1 MADDKP
7 QPDATRQR
15 PAHWVHP
22 VDERGR
28 AVRARRAR
36 WRRAVLIVLAILVLA
51 FFGLQYYLT
60 NDERVEQ
67 FAETYL
73 ENLLGTHVSIGR
85 ASFSLAGGL
94 VLEDL
99 TVQAP
104 PPFKE
109 PVLTASRVNLEVD
122 PLSLL
127 RLAPEVTEIVV
138 HQPRITLVLRDETEW
153 NFQRLIRARP
163 PEAKAPPIRPVVAL
177 DEGMLR
183 IIRQRGG
190 RTEYEHEMQMS
201 GLLLPSEADRHT
213 FRFQTD
219 VRSREVHLAVASGLL
234 DARTGALR
242 FEGNA
247 SNVVLSERLYHSLPG
262 EVQAVW
268 DRFDPKG
275 TINAKLLFDETHG
288 FRLVAEMTGVE
299 FAYSY
304 EGLTHRFEN
313 LTGRCT
319 FEPHRLVLT
328 DVQGLV
334 NGWPITLDGEAAGF
348 DQAVLAL
355 DLQVSADHVDSEKCR
370 PLLVSLAPHLV
381 GLYDTYAPKGRADL
395 DLKIFRGPE
404 PTDRLEVSGSLMC
417 RDMQMTY
424 RLFPY
429 RLDNLRGTV
438 RFSPAGYTAENVVGR
453 HGDATV
459 RLQGRTR
466 NPGPLHESRVTVHG
480 EGVALDDDLR
490 SALGETQRRIYD
502 LYAPSGTADVEV
514 EIYRPP
520 EEDARRQIVVTLD
533 LKGCGFLYR
542 HFPYRLRHT
551 TGKVIIGP
559 EGTEIV
565 DVRGRHGSAAITL
578 AGELAGTADDTGA
591 LALRVAGTNV
601 ALDDDLEAALPER
614 QRSIL
619 QAFHLSGQADFEG
632 TVTRGP
638 ETDGEIDY
646 DLDIHLRG
654 ARMIY
659 EPFPILADEVTG
671 EVHLTRASCRIESL
685 TGFNSGA
692 RIEASGWIDQRPD
705 DYAMD
710 LTLAGEDVALGESL
724 RGALGPE
731 LRSVWSHLAPRG
743 RVEVSAHLKKDF
755 GPEEKVRH
763 HVWVT
768 MHDAQATL
776 DMFPLPLEHVTGQM
790 EFQGGEV
797 RLHDLQA
804 RSGLARFGISGRIGY
819 EPTGPRLDLRIQ
831 ARGLRFEGPLRD
843 ALPGPLKKAFAVLK
857 PAGRVDLDLRRLLYH
872 VDEDGAGHAEW
883 DGTAVLDE
891 VAADPGVQVTGVV
904 GTAELLGRWDAGQVT
919 LDGDLRIQQ
928 GEVAGKNIRDTRMRV
943 RKTADAKAVV
953 LEAIEGEFYGGRME
967 GFAAIGVE
975 PGGRY
980 ALNLAVTDVDFEQ
993 LLREGF
999 RLEHNISGGR
1009 LEGTLGLRS
1018 GSDGAQ
1024 ASGFLRVTDA
1034 ELYEL
1039 PIVVRLLNVFRLA
1052 PAERTAFQKARV
1064 LYFLRGGR
1072 LFLGDIRLEGRA
1084 MNLYGAGVMEADG
1097 RLDLLFLTGKKDDDP
1112 LLPALSE
1119 LMEGVRKQLVVVVVT
1134 GTLSEPNVE
1143 FRTLSA
1149 ITAPIREV
1157 LDMVRAQR
1165 AREGGAP

>member
-7 QPDATRQR
+7 QSDVKRQR
-15 PAHWVHP
+15 PAHWAHP

-28 AVRARRAR
+28 LVRARRAR
-36 WRRAVLIVLAILVLA
+36 RRRVVLVVLVILVVAVFSLH
-51 FFGLQYYLT
+51 YYLT
-60 NDERVEQ
+60 SDERVEQ
-67 FAETYL
+67 FAEAYL
-73 ENLLGTHVSIGR
+73 EDMLGTHVGIGR

-99 TVQAP
+99 TVRAP

-109 PVLTASRVNLEVD
+109 PILTALRVNLEVD

-127 RLAPEVTEIVV
+127 RLVPKVTEIVV
-138 HQPRITLVLRDETEW
+138 HQPRITLVLRDGTEW

-163 PEAKAPPIRPVVAL
+163 AKAKAPAIRPVVAL
-177 DEGMLR
+177 DEGTLR
-183 IIRQRGG
+183 VVRKRDG
-190 RTEYEHEMQMS
+190 RTEYEHEMQVS

-247 SNVVLSERLYHSLPG
+247 SNVVLSEQLFHSLPG
-262 EVQAVW
+262 EVQAAW
-268 DRFDPKG
+268 SRFDPKG
-275 TINAKLLFDETHG
+275 TINGKLLFDETHG

-299 FAYSY
+299 FAYPY
-304 EGLTHRFEN
+304 KGLTHRFEN

-319 FEPHRLVLT
+319 FESHRLILS
-328 DVQGLV
+328 DVQGLM
-334 NGWPITLDGEAAGF
+334 NGWPITLDGEVAGF
-348 DQAVLAL
+348 DQAALTL
-355 DLQVSADHVDSEKCR
+355 DLRVSADRVDAEKCR
-370 PLLVSLAPHLV
+370 PLLISLVPHLV
-381 GLYDTYAPKGRADL
+381 GLYDAYAPKGRADL
-395 DLKIFRGPE
+395 DLNIVRGPE
-404 PTDRLEVSGSLMC
+404 SADRLEVSGSLTC

-438 RFSPAGYTAENVVGR
+438 QFSPTGYTAKNMVGR

-459 RLQGRTR
+459 HLQGWTR

-480 EGVALDDDLR
+480 EGVLLDEDLR
-490 SALGETQRRIYD
+490 AALGERQRRIYD
-502 LYAPSGTADVEV
+502 LYAPSGVADVDV
-514 EIYRPP
+514 EIHRPP
-520 EEDARRQIVVTLD
+520 GEDARREIGVTLN
-533 LKGCGFLYR
+533 LKDCGFLYR
-542 HFPYRLRHT
+542 DFPYRLQHT

-559 EGTEIV
+559 ERTEIV
-565 DVRGRHGSAAITL
+565 DVRGRHGDAVITL
-578 AGELAGTADDTGA
+578 EGELAGPADGTGA
-591 LALRVAGTNV
+591 LTLRVTGTGV
-601 ALDDDLEAALPER
+601 ALDQDLETALPER

-619 QAFHLSGQADFEG
+619 QAFHLSGRADFEG
-632 TVTRGP
+632 TVTREP
-638 ETDGEIDY
+638 ETADIHY

-659 EPFPILADEVTG
+659 EPFPILVDEVTG
-671 EVHLTRASCRIESL
+671 EIHLTRNSCRIESL

-692 RIEASGWIDQRPD
+692 RIEATGWIEQRPD

-743 RVEVSAHLKKDF
+743 RVEVSAHLEKDF
-755 GPEEKVRH
+755 GPDEKVRH

-776 DMFPLPLEHVTGQM
+776 DVFPLPLEHVTGQM
-790 EFQGGEV
+790 EFRGGEV
-797 RLHDLQA
+797 WLHDLRA
-804 RSGLARFGISGRIGY
+804 RSGLARFRIAGRIGY
-819 EPTGPRLDLRIQ
+819 EETGPRLDLRIHTE
-831 ARGLRFEGPLRD
+831 GLRFEGPLRN
-843 ALPGPLKKAFAVLK
+843 ALPGPLKKAFAVIR
-857 PAGRVDLDLRRLLYH
+857 PAGRVDLDLRRLAYR
-872 VDEDGAGHAEW
+872 VDEDGMGHAEW
-883 DGTAVLDE
+883 DGTVVLDE
-891 VAADPGVQVTGVV
+891 VAADPGVQIAGVV
-904 GTAELLGRWDAGQVT
+904 GTADLLGRWDAGQVT
-919 LDGDLRIQQ
+919 LDGNLRIQQ
-928 GEVAGKNIRDTRMRV
+928 GEVAGKNIQGTHMRV
-943 RKTADAKAVV
+943 RKMADAKAVV
-953 LEAIEGEFYGGRME
+953 LESIEGECYGGRME

-980 ALNLAVTDVDFEQ
+980 ALNLAVTGVDFER
-993 LLREGF
+993 LLRDGF

-1009 LEGTLGLRS
+1009 LEGTLGLRA
-1018 GSDGAQ
+1018 GSDGTQ

-1039 PIVVRLLNVFRLA
+1039 PVVVRLLNVFRLA
-1052 PAERTAFQKARV
+1052 PDERTAFQKARV

-1072 LFLGDIRLEGRA
+1072 LYLGDVRLEGRA
-1084 MNLYGAGVMEADG
+1084 INLYGTGIMEKDG

-1119 LMEGVRKQLVVVVVT
+1119 LLEGVRKQLVVVVVT
-1134 GTLSEPNVE
+1134 GTLSEPQVE

-1149 ITAPIREV
+1149 LTAPIREV